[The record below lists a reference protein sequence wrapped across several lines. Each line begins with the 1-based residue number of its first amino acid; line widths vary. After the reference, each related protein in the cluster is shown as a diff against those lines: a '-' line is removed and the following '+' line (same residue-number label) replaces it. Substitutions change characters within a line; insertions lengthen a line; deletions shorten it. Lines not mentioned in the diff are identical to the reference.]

1 MIDQIPTDLI
11 AELCGAQ
18 SATVVESVQQL
29 WSGYGAVLRVMLV
42 SEANETTTVIAK
54 LVRSPVD
61 QDHKYG
67 WSDEFA
73 HKRKLDSYE
82 NEIAWYRGP
91 SQLCGEQ
98 CRVARFIAAKSDL
111 ASEHASSGWLLIMED
126 LDAAGFRLRRQ
137 SVTPKQTTACLKW
150 LANLHATFL
159 VDMEEPNA
167 IHPAGAHRLWP
178 IGTYWHLQTR
188 PHEFQAMQSSTL
200 KENAAKIDAIL
211 NAARFQTL
219 VHGDAKLANFCFSP
233 DDRVA
238 AVDFQYV
245 GGGCGIK
252 DVAYFISSCFDDNEC
267 EQKEQRLLGIY
278 FDFLK
283 AALDELPVRQLPF
296 ELLEQEWRSLYRYAW
311 ADFFRFLAGWSPSHW
326 KMHGYSKRMT
336 EEVLAQLNESA

>member
-29 WSGYGAVLRVMLV
+29 WSGYGAVLRVELV

-54 LVRSPVD
+54 LVRPPVD

-82 NEIAWYRGP
+82 NEIAWYREP
-91 SQLCGEQ
+91 SQLCGER
-98 CRVARFIAAKSDL
+98 CRVPRFIASKPERDGK
-111 ASEHASSGWLLIMED
+111 HTTGWLLIMED
-126 LDAAGFRLRRQ
+126 LDAAGFSLRRQ
-137 SVTPKQTTACLKW
+137 SVTQQQTTACLKW
-150 LANLHATFL
+150 LANFHATFM
-159 VDMEEPNA
+159 VDMDETNA
-167 IHPAGAHRLWP
+167 IHPAVTHRIWP
-178 IGTYWHLQTR
+178 IGNYWHLQTR
-188 PHEFQAMQSSTL
+188 PHELQAMQAGEL
-200 KENAAKIDAIL
+200 KQNAAKIDAKL
-211 NAARFQTL
+211 SAARFQTL

-233 DDRVA
+233 TDQVA

-267 EQKEQRLLGIY
+267 EQKEQQLLEIY
-278 FDFLK
+278 FEFLK
-283 AALDELPVRQLPF
+283 VALDEAASKLLQF
-296 ELLEQEWRSLYRYAW
+296 ELLEQEWRMLYPFAW
-311 ADFFRFLAGWSPSHW
+311 ADFVRFLAGWSPGHW
-326 KMHGYSKRMT
+326 KMHRYSKRMT
-336 EEVLAQLNESA
+336 ESALAQF